1 MITQMQ
7 QDALHV
13 CDALRNLI
21 ASTRVRALQQDEVP
35 RPLSNPIDLVRKAP
49 PHVRAL
55 WQDEVPCACMLR
67 HSQAPT

>member
-1 MITQMQ
+1 MITYDNILAMITQMQ

-35 RPLSNPIDLVRKAP
+35 RPLSNPIDMSMHASI
-49 PHVRAL
+49 HVSIHMTANH
-55 WQDEVPCACMLR
+55 V
-67 HSQAPT
+67 SS